1 MIEAKQNK
9 LYLGF
14 ISWYSRQLMKWHFKS
29 IVMQGDCQIS
39 DEPILAISNH
49 FSWWDGFI
57 VQYLNQKK
65 FGKNFYFMMLEEQLK
80 KRMFLNKCGGF
91 SVSKQP
97 RELLYSI
104 NHAASLLGDKNNLV
118 LIFPQGKIET
128 KYMNPFKFERG
139 IEEILKRTISRVQI
153 VFIANLIDYFSNSR
167 PSLFIHFQLTDL
179 GDQPGRMVIEQAY
192 NAFFSACIAK
202 QKET

>member
-1 MIEAKQNK
+1 MIEARQNK

-29 IVMQGDCQIS
+29 IRIEGKHTIS
-39 DEPILAISNH
+39 DAPILAISNH

-65 FGKNFYFMMLEEQLK
+65 FRKNFYFMMLEEQLK

-97 RELLYSI
+97 RELLESI
-104 NHAASLLGDKNNLV
+104 NHAAELLADNNNLV
-118 LIFPQGKIET
+118 LIFPQGRIET
-128 KYMNPFKFERG
+128 KYRYPFVFERG
-139 IEEILKRTISRVQI
+139 IEEILKRTNSRVQI
-153 VFIANLIDYFSNSR
+153 LFIANVIDYFSHSN
-167 PSLFIHFQLTDL
+167 PSLFIYFQQADL
-179 GDQPGRMVIEQAY
+179 GDLPVKARIEEAY
-192 NAFFSACIAK
+192 NAFFSNCIAQ